1 MADVTIL
8 NNYSDDANIKQYIQY
23 VLAPKV
29 FKDIPINVLNTGS
42 LGIMNETMS
51 QAMQDMA
58 FTSAFYLNENFITK
72 AVLPDSV
79 YAEAAIFDLGYAFAT
94 PSACNFLLELKIE
107 DLYNNATPN
116 DADSS
121 IMEFVLDK
129 DTKFNLSNGS
139 VYSLDYDILIQ
150 YHKKKNK
157 NEATTWNVQYINK
170 DVSNRVAKNKG
181 TYIMYRTTP
190 VWLCLFV
197 QASEYTREVHVIT
210 NNMTNGLPNAD
221 KLIHCVDHI
230 CGFDVRYISQTRD
243 EYLPADHIL
252 QINSTVKDN
261 EPYIHYIMDD
271 SQTIRFM
278 FQLNGTRYFVPEL
291 NSSYEITVYTC
302 HGDSANFTAFKD
314 DEQPY
319 VLTNANKY
327 SNNANV
333 TKAAFIISGSM
344 GGTNIGTMETVRRE
358 TIEMYNTA
366 NVISSDHDIDEWFKT
381 FNFKNV
387 LYPFFF
393 KRRDDPWGRLWSGFL
408 ALKNSDNEI
417 YKTNTL
423 HAKIPY
429 DILYSNN
436 DNTVTDN
443 EIIIPPGWIWVYGE
457 NDYTVTP
464 YVDSST
470 NNIVETASTVID
482 IDEKYIFANPFGVRI
497 QKEPFAIGY
506 FNPWINDYLSS
517 TQVSIDLNLDD
528 NIDDESKLYHATPIL
543 TNIKRTYKE
552 NYYALTTF
560 ISPTDSGWG
569 NKNEAFAKYTRGN
582 INPPVF
588 TEDMWAYF
596 NKPVDVYSPK
606 IPMLPLNSDDS
617 ALPFDPADTFLCT
630 GKMTQKTDGS
640 GDWVLD
646 GLWIQDNSSVLNPKT
661 VALPMSGSNLQ
672 VIGADEIWGEQ
683 GLWHGYEVH
692 ETGDVEITTYPNI
705 DPSVDLMTF
714 NRKPDRYYYELRLD
728 ENLPTGL
735 IKKMTVSLASEYPD
749 SKFSES
755 QLYRLGTPFTNV
767 YINIEYED
775 GRPVK
780 QIIIKNAAGVYTPY
794 TSTYENGQYEFNLAN
809 LGDGGI
815 VLYAEM
821 KPLPDAGAIAYYKIP
836 FNLIPANTAFVY
848 VTTNSLPVED
858 NNMRVV
864 LHAYLNGSETGFIEM
879 EPVSN
884 EKDGTIR
891 FETIMQPLTEMVD
904 VDNMVKI
911 ASTEYGG
918 GSWTPTTPGTNVSLD
933 ATDTELKLSI
943 FFRSADPGRASDY
956 SNIPSL
962 QGFRLVDE
970 YTIDDLSLVQEMKEM
985 RSVVNFGESS
995 KPTESQKAL
1004 YNNMKTIDDYNP
1016 NELNL
1021 YTVTKYAYNRMMN
1034 IVVPSGEFSLP
1045 FASYKTIASEMIRVL
1060 SNCFERYESD
1070 ECVGKPV
1077 PVALRNTIDIGLQ
1090 PIVDSVDG
1098 NDIDWE
1104 SIWTVL
1110 YSYDTNLNN
1119 AFKSTN
1125 INGGVE
1131 IQLFPLTEYSLMM
1144 NDEFAEFVSAFT
1156 QVHTAIE
1163 PVIFE
1168 RLEGNN
1174 YLDCKLIA
1182 TYGKPH
1188 SYTAGVN
1195 QQLPLPIF
1203 WPDLNVQ
1210 IEFDVKLY
1218 NLNLKTNTIN
1228 ELRTI
1233 VKEYFNRLTKIHTAT
1248 DILSSN
1254 NNIYISHV
1262 IQQMESHAN
1271 VEYMKFK
1278 GWYTNEK
1285 SASNGNYMD
1294 ANTQSIVQCWKKIE
1308 DFPKQELER
1317 FVPELFILEDDNI
1330 VINIL

>member
-1 MADVTIL
+1 MADVNIL

-29 FKDIPINVLNTGS
+29 FKDIPIDVLNTGMFS
-42 LGIMNETMS
+42 LINETMS

-72 AVLPDSV
+72 AVIPDSI
-79 YAEAAIFDLGYAFAT
+79 YAEAAIFDLGYSFAI

-121 IMEFVLDK
+121 IMEFILDK

-139 VYSLDYDILIQ
+139 TYSLDYDILIQ

-157 NEATTWNVQYINK
+157 NEATTWNIQYINK

-197 QASEYTREVHVIT
+197 QASEYQREVHIVT
-210 NNMTNGLPNAD
+210 NNMTNGLPNSD
-221 KLIHCVDHI
+221 TLIHCVDHI
-230 CGFDVRYISQTRD
+230 CGFDVKYISPTRE
-243 EYLPADHIL
+243 EYLAQDHIL
-252 QINSTVKDN
+252 QINSNVKDN

-302 HGDSANFTAFKD
+302 HGDSANFTAFNN
-314 DEQPY
+314 DEQPS
-319 VLTNANKY
+319 VITSANKY

-333 TKAAFIISGSM
+333 TKAAFVISGSM
-344 GGTNIGTMETVRRE
+344 GGTNIGNLETVRRE

-393 KRRDDPWGRLWSGFL
+393 KRRDDPWGRIWSGFL

-429 DILYSNN
+429 DILYANN

-443 EIIIPPGWIWVYGE
+443 EIIIPPGWVWIYGE

-470 NNIVETASTVID
+470 SKIVETADTVIN
-482 IDEKYIFANPFGVRI
+482 IDEKYIFANPFGIRI
-497 QKEPFAIGY
+497 QKEPFTIGY
-506 FNPWINDYLSS
+506 FNPWINEYLSS
-517 TQVSIDLNLDD
+517 TQVSVDLQLDD
-528 NIDDESKLYHATPIL
+528 NIDDESKLYHATPVL
-543 TNIKRTYKE
+543 TNIRRTYKE
-552 NYYALTTF
+552 NYYTLTTF
-560 ISPTDSGWG
+560 VSPTDSGWG
-569 NKNEAFAKYTRGN
+569 SGREAFDENVRQN
-582 INPPVF
+582 INPPIF
-588 TEDMWAYF
+588 TEEMWNYF
-596 NKPVDVYSPK
+596 KKPIDVYAQK
-606 IPMLPLNSDDS
+606 IPMLPLELSES
-617 ALPFDPADTFLCT
+617 ALPFDPDHTYLCT
-630 GKMTQKTDGS
+630 SNILWNNDSETS
-640 GDWVLD
+640 VLD
-646 GLWIQDNSSVLNPKT
+646 GLWIEDASKIPTRQ
-661 VALPMSGSNLQ
+661 VALPMSGNNLL
-672 VIGADEIWGEQ
+672 VIGDNDIWGEN
-683 GLWHGYEVH
+683 GLWKGYEVYVQ
-692 ETGDVEITTYPNI
+692 GDTEITTYPTLSPTE
-705 DPSVDLMTF
+705 DFLTF
-714 NRKPDRYYYELRLD
+714 SQYTDRNYYELRLSD
-728 ENLPTGL
+728 DAALGTLQE
-735 IKKMTVSLASEYPD
+735 MSVSLASEYPD
-749 SKFSES
+749 SKFSEIT
-755 QLYRLGTPFTNV
+755 LYRLGTPMTDV
-767 YINIEYED
+767 YINLQYQN
-775 GRPVK
+775 GT
-780 QIIIKNAAGVYTPY
+780 KNIVIHNSSAVYTPY
-794 TSTYENGQYEFNLAN
+794 TPTYDNGMYNFNLAN
-809 LGDGGI
+809 LAEGGI

-821 KPLPDAGAIAYYKIP
+821 KPAPDSGAIKYYRIP
-836 FNLIPANTAFVY
+836 FSRVPTNTAFVY
-848 VTTNSLPVED
+848 ITSDSLPVEK
-858 NNMRVV
+858 NNMRVI

-879 EPVSN
+879 QPVSN
-884 EKDGTIR
+884 EDDGSVR
-891 FETIMQPLTEMVD
+891 FEAVMQPLTEMVD
-904 VDNMVKI
+904 VDNIVKI

-918 GSWTPTTPGTNVSLD
+918 GSWTSVNPGMNVALD
-933 ATDTELKLSI
+933 ANDTELKLSI
-943 FFRSADPGRASDY
+943 FFRSSDPGRASDFTY
-956 SNIPSL
+956 IPSL
-962 QGFRLVDE
+962 QGFRLADE
-970 YTIDDLSLVQEMKEM
+970 YTLDNLSLVQELKEM

-995 KPTESQKAL
+995 DPTDNQKTL
-1004 YNNMKTIDDYNP
+1004 YANMMKIDEYDP
-1016 NELNL
+1016 NEMNL
-1021 YTVTKYAYNRMMN
+1021 YTITKYAYNRMMN
-1034 IVVPSGEFSLP
+1034 IVVPSGDFALP
-1045 FASYKTIASEMIRVL
+1045 FSSYQTLSSQMITALNRFFTQYQSE
-1060 SNCFERYESD
+1060 EY
-1070 ECVGKPV
+1070 VGKPI
-1077 PVALRNTIDIGLQ
+1077 PIALQNTIDLALQ
-1090 PIVDSVDG
+1090 PIVDSETG

-1104 SIWTVL
+1104 TIWTVL
-1110 YSYDTNLNN
+1110 YSYQENVNT

-1131 IQLFPLTEYSLMM
+1131 IQLVPFVEYSLMM
-1144 NDEFAEFVSAFT
+1144 NDEFKEFVSAFT

-1188 SYTAGVN
+1188 SYTAGIN
-1195 QQLPLPIF
+1195 QQLPKPVF
-1203 WPDLNVQ
+1203 WPDLNIQ

-1218 NLNLKTNTIN
+1218 NQNLKTNTIN

-1248 DILSSN
+1248 DILGSN

-1271 VEYMKFK
+1271 VEYMRFK

-1285 SASNGNYMD
+1285 GVANGNYMD

-1308 DFPKQELER
+1308 DFPKEELER

>member
-1 MADVTIL
+1 MSDVTIL
-8 NNYSDDANIKQYIQY
+8 SNYSDDANIKQYIQY
-23 VLAPKV
+23 ALAPKV
-29 FKDIPINVLNTGS
+29 FNDIPLNVLNTGS
-42 LGIMNETMS
+42 LGLINETMS

-79 YAEAAIFDLGYAFAT
+79 YAEAAIFDLGYSYAI
-94 PSACNFLLELKIE
+94 PSACNFILELKIQ
-107 DLYNNATPN
+107 DLYDNATPN

-121 IMEFVLDK
+121 IMEFILDK

-181 TYIMYRTTP
+181 TYIMYRVSP

-197 QASEYTREVHVIT
+197 QASEYTREVHVVT

-221 KLIHCVDHI
+221 TLIHCVDHI

-252 QINSTVKDN
+252 QINSNVKDN

-278 FQLNGTRYFVPEL
+278 FQLNGNRYFVPEL

-314 DEQPY
+314 DEQPS
-319 VLTNANKY
+319 VITNSNKY

-366 NVISSDHDIDEWFKT
+366 NVLSTDHDIDEWFKT

-393 KRRDDPWGRLWSGFL
+393 KRRDDPWGRIWSGFL

-417 YKTNTL
+417 FKTNTL
-423 HAKIPY
+423 HGKIPY
-429 DILYSNN
+429 DVLYSNN

-443 EIIIPPGWIWVYGE
+443 EIIIPPGWVWVYGE

-464 YVDSST
+464 YIDSST
-470 NNIVETASTVID
+470 NNIIENADTVIN
-482 IDEKYIFANPFGVRI
+482 IDEKYIFANPFGIRI

-506 FNPWINDYLSS
+506 FNPWINEYISS
-517 TQVSIDLNLDD
+517 TQVSVDLNLDD

-543 TNIKRTYKE
+543 TNIKRTYK
-552 NYYALTTF
+552 NNFYNLTTF

-569 NKNEAFAKYTRGN
+569 DANEPFARYTRNN

-588 TEDMWAYF
+588 TDEMWNYF
-596 NKPVDVYSPK
+596 KKPVDIYSSS
-606 IPMLPLNSDDS
+606 IPMLPLTSDET
-617 ALPFDPADTFLCT
+617 ALPFVPKNTYLCT
-630 GKMTQKTDGS
+630 GGLTQKTDGS
-640 GDWVLD
+640 GDWILD
-646 GLWIQDNSSVLNPKT
+646 GLWIDDESSGEPKT
-661 VALPMSGSNLQ
+661 VGLPMSGNNIIL
-672 VIGADEIWGEQ
+672 VGTDEIWGEN
-683 GLWHGYEVH
+683 GLWHGYEVY
-692 ETGDVEITTYPNI
+692 EAGDVEITTYP
-705 DPSVDLMTF
+705 DLT
-714 NRKPDRYYYELRLD
+714 PDEDSMSFTRYTDRNYYELRLGD
-728 ENLPTGL
+728 EVQMGVIQEMSVT
-735 IKKMTVSLASEYPD
+735 LASEYPG
-749 SKFSES
+749 SKFAES
-755 QLYRLGTPFTNV
+755 SLYCLGTPFTNV
-767 YINIEYED
+767 YINFKYSD
-775 GRPVK
+775 GTTK
-780 QIIIKNAAGVYTPY
+780 QVVIRNAAGVYTPY
-794 TSTYENGQYEFNLAN
+794 TPTYEDGIYKFNLAN
-809 LGDGGI
+809 LSESGI
-815 VLYAEM
+815 ILYAEM
-821 KPLPDAGAIAYYKIP
+821 KPLPDSGAIDYYRIP
-836 FNLIPANTAFVY
+836 FSLIPNNTAFMY
-848 VTTNSLPVED
+848 VTSESLPVES

-864 LHAYLNGSETGFIEM
+864 LHAYLNGTETGFIEM
-879 EPVSN
+879 QPVSN
-884 EKDGTIR
+884 ESDGTIR
-891 FETIMQPLTEMVD
+891 FETVMQPLTKMID
-904 VDNMVKI
+904 VDNIIKI
-911 ASTEYGG
+911 ASSEYGG
-918 GSWTPTTPGTNVSLD
+918 GSWEPTTPGTSVSLD
-933 ATDTELKLSI
+933 GTDTELKISI
-943 FFRSADPGRASDY
+943 FFRSTDSGRPSDFAK
-956 SNIPSL
+956 IPSL

-970 YTIDDLSLVQEMKEM
+970 YTLDDLSLVQEMKEM

-995 KPTESQKAL
+995 KPTDNQKSL
-1004 YNNMKTIDDYNP
+1004 YSNMEKIDDYNP
-1016 NELNL
+1016 NVMNL

-1045 FASYKTIASEMIRVL
+1045 FSSYQTLASTMIRTL
-1060 SNCFERYESD
+1060 NGYFSLYESD
-1070 ECVGKPV
+1070 DYVGKSV
-1077 PVALRNTIDIGLQ
+1077 PTPLQNTIDIGLQ
-1090 PIVDSVDG
+1090 PIVDSEDG

-1110 YSYDTNLNN
+1110 YSYHDNLNS

-1125 INGGVE
+1125 VNGGIE
-1131 IQLFPLTEYSLMM
+1131 IQLVPFVEYSLMM
-1144 NDEFAEFVSAFT
+1144 SDEFEEFVPAFT

-1168 RLEGNN
+1168 RLEGNH

-1188 SYTAGVN
+1188 SYTAGIN
-1195 QQLPLPIF
+1195 QQLPKPVF

-1218 NLNLKTNTIN
+1218 NQNLKTNTIN

-1233 VKEYFNRLTKIHTAT
+1233 VKEYFNRLTTIHTAT

-1285 SASNGNYMD
+1285 SVSNGNYMD
-1294 ANTQSIVQCWKKIE
+1294 ANTQSIVQCWKKLE
-1308 DFPKQELER
+1308 DFPKEELER

>member
-29 FKDIPINVLNTGS
+29 FKDIPLSVLNTGS
-42 LGIMNETMS
+42 FAVYNEEMS

-58 FTSAFYLNENFITK
+58 FTAAFYLNENFITK
-72 AVLPDSV
+72 AVMPDSV
-79 YAEAAIFDLGYAFAT
+79 YAEAAIFDLGYSFAI
-94 PSACNFLLELKIE
+94 PSSCNFLLELKIE

-139 VYSLDYDILIQ
+139 TYSLDYDILIQ

-157 NEATTWNVQYINK
+157 NEATAWNVQYINK
-170 DVSNRVAKNKG
+170 DVSNRVAKNKN

-197 QASEYTREVHVIT
+197 QASEYTREVHIVT
-210 NNMTNGLPNAD
+210 NNMTNGLPNSD
-221 KLIHCVDHI
+221 KLIHCDDHI
-230 CGFDVRYISQTRD
+230 CGFDVKYVSDTRD

-252 QINSTVKDN
+252 QINSKVKDN

-278 FQLNGTRYFVPEL
+278 FQLNGNRYFVPEL

-314 DEQPY
+314 DEQPS
-319 VLTNANKY
+319 VITNANRY

-333 TKAAFIISGSM
+333 TKAAFVISGSM

-366 NVISSDHDIDEWFKT
+366 NDISSDHDIDEWFKT

-393 KRRDDPWGRLWSGFL
+393 KRRDDPWGRIWSGFL

-429 DILYSNN
+429 DVLYANN
-436 DNTVTDN
+436 DNTVTNN
-443 EIIIPPGWIWVYGE
+443 EIIIPPGWVWVYGE
-457 NDYTVTP
+457 NDYTLTP
-464 YVDSST
+464 YIDSST
-470 NNIVETASTVID
+470 NNIVETADTVIN

-506 FNPWINDYLSS
+506 FNPWINEYLSS
-517 TQVSIDLNLDD
+517 TQVSLDMKLDD

-543 TNIKRTYKE
+543 TNIKRTYKD

-560 ISPTDSGWG
+560 ISPTDIGWG
-569 NKNEAFAKYTRGN
+569 EGNEPFAKYTRGN

-588 TEDMWAYF
+588 TEDMWNYF
-596 NKPVDVYSPK
+596 NKPVDIYSSR
-606 IPMLPLNSDDS
+606 IPMLPLNSNET
-617 ALPFDPADTFLCT
+617 ALPFKPDKTYLCT
-630 GKMTQKTDGS
+630 AGKVQKTDGS

-646 GLWIQDNSSVLNPKT
+646 GLWIEDKSGSETKT
-661 VALPMSGSNLQ
+661 VALPMSGNNLN
-672 VIGADEIWGEQ
+672 VIGTNEIWGEE
-683 GLWHGYEVH
+683 GLWHGYEEY
-692 ETGDVEITTYPNI
+692 ETGDVDITTYPELTPEN
-705 DPSVDLMTF
+705 DLMTF
-714 NRKPDRYYYELRLD
+714 SRYPDRNYYELRLGED
-728 ENLPTGL
+728 VEASHVQEMSIT
-735 IKKMTVSLASEYPD
+735 LATEYPE
-749 SKFSES
+749 SKFSEAS
-755 QLYRLGTPFTNV
+755 LYRLGTPFTNV
-767 YINIEYED
+767 YVNIKYSD
-775 GRPVK
+775 RPDK
-780 QIIIKNAAGVYTPY
+780 QIVIRNAAGVYTPY
-794 TSTYENGQYEFNLAN
+794 IPTYEDGMYKFNLAN
-809 LGDGGI
+809 LADSAI
-815 VLYAEM
+815 ILYAEM
-821 KPLPDAGAIAYYKIP
+821 KPLPDTGTIKYYKIP
-836 FNLIPANTAFVY
+836 FSLIPENTSFVY
-848 VTTNSLPVED
+848 VTSDSLPVEE

-864 LHAYLNGSETGFIEM
+864 LHAYLNGTETGFIEM
-879 EPVSN
+879 QPVSN

-904 VDNMVKI
+904 VDNLIKI

-918 GSWTPTTPGTNVSLD
+918 GSWTSTTSGTNVTLD
-933 ATDTELKLSI
+933 ATDTELRVSI
-943 FFRSADPGRASDY
+943 FFRSVDSGRASDFA
-956 SNIPSL
+956 NIPSL

-970 YTIDDLSLVQEMKEM
+970 YSIDNLSLVQEMKEM

-995 KPTESQKAL
+995 KPTDYQKAL
-1004 YNNMKTIDDYNP
+1004 YKRMEIIDDYNP
-1016 NELNL
+1016 NEMNL
-1021 YTVTKYAYNRMMN
+1021 YTITKYAYNRMMD

-1045 FASYKTIASEMIRVL
+1045 FASYQTLATELIRL
-1060 SNCFERYESD
+1060 LNNYFNDYESD
-1070 ECVGKPV
+1070 EYVGKPV
-1077 PVALRNTIDIGLQ
+1077 PVALRNTVTVGLQ
-1090 PIVDSVDG
+1090 PIVDSEDG
-1098 NDIDWE
+1098 NDLDWE
-1104 SIWTVL
+1104 AIWTIL
-1110 YSYDTNLNN
+1110 YSYGKNLNE

-1131 IQLFPLTEYSLMM
+1131 IQLFPFVEYSLMM

-1188 SYTAGVN
+1188 SYTAGIN
-1195 QQLPLPIF
+1195 QQLPIPIF

-1218 NLNLKTNTIN
+1218 NQNLKTNTIN
-1228 ELRTI
+1228 ELRKI

-1285 SASNGNYMD
+1285 SVSNGNYMD
-1294 ANTQSIVQCWKKIE
+1294 ANTQAIVQCWKKIE

>member
-29 FKDIPINVLNTGS
+29 FKDIPLSVLNTGS
-42 LGIMNETMS
+42 FALYNEEMS

-58 FTSAFYLNENFITK
+58 FTAAFYLNENFITK
-72 AVLPDSV
+72 AVMPDSV
-79 YAEAAIFDLGYAFAT
+79 YAEAAIFDLGYSFAI
-94 PSACNFLLELKIE
+94 PSSCNFLLELRIE

-139 VYSLDYDILIQ
+139 TYSLDYDILIQ

-157 NEATTWNVQYINK
+157 NEATAWNVQYINK
-170 DVSNRVAKNKG
+170 DVSNRVAKNKN

-221 KLIHCVDHI
+221 KLIRCNDHI
-230 CGFDVRYISQTRD
+230 CGFDVKYVSDTRD

-252 QINSTVKDN
+252 QINSKVKDN

-278 FQLNGTRYFVPEL
+278 FQLNGNRYFVPEL

-314 DEQPY
+314 DEQPS
-319 VLTNANKY
+319 VITNANRY

-333 TKAAFIISGSM
+333 TKAAFVISGSM

-366 NVISSDHDIDEWFKT
+366 NDISSDHDIDEWFKT

-393 KRRDDPWGRLWSGFL
+393 KRRDDPWGRIWSGFL

-429 DILYSNN
+429 DVLYSNN
-436 DNTVTDN
+436 DNTVTNN
-443 EIIIPPGWIWVYGE
+443 EIIIPPGWVWVYGE
-457 NDYTVTP
+457 NDYTLTP
-464 YVDSST
+464 YIDSST
-470 NNIVETASTVID
+470 NNIVETADTVIN

-506 FNPWINDYLSS
+506 FNPWINEYLSS
-517 TQVSIDLNLDD
+517 TQVSLDMKLDD

-543 TNIKRTYKE
+543 TNIKRTYKD

-560 ISPTDSGWG
+560 ISPTDIGWG
-569 NKNEAFAKYTRGN
+569 EGNEPFAKYTRGN

-588 TEDMWAYF
+588 TEDMWNYF
-596 NKPVDVYSPK
+596 NKPVDVYSSR
-606 IPMLPLNSDDS
+606 IPMLPLNSNEA
-617 ALPFDPADTFLCT
+617 ALPFKPSDTYLCT
-630 GKMTQKTDGS
+630 AGKVQKTDGS

-646 GLWIQDNSSVLNPKT
+646 GLWIEDKSGSETKT
-661 VALPMSGSNLQ
+661 VALPMSGNNLN
-672 VIGADEIWGEQ
+672 VVGTNEIWGEE
-683 GLWHGYEVH
+683 GLWHGYEEY
-692 ETGDVEITTYPNI
+692 ETGDVDITTYPELTPEN
-705 DPSVDLMTF
+705 DLMTF
-714 NRKPDRYYYELRLD
+714 NRYPDRNYYELRLGED
-728 ENLPTGL
+728 VEASHVQEMSIT
-735 IKKMTVSLASEYPD
+735 LATEYPE
-749 SKFSES
+749 SKFSEAS
-755 QLYRLGTPFTNV
+755 LYRLGTPFTNV
-767 YINIEYED
+767 YVNIKYSD
-775 GRPVK
+775 RPDK
-780 QIIIKNAAGVYTPY
+780 QIVIRNAAGVYTPY
-794 TSTYENGQYEFNLAN
+794 IPTYEDGMYKFNLAN
-809 LGDGGI
+809 LAESAI
-815 VLYAEM
+815 ILYAEM
-821 KPLPDAGAIAYYKIP
+821 KPLPDTGTIKYYKIP
-836 FNLIPANTAFVY
+836 FSLIPENTSFVY
-848 VTTNSLPVED
+848 VTSDSLPVEE

-864 LHAYLNGSETGFIEM
+864 LHAYLNGTETGFIEM
-879 EPVSN
+879 QPVSN

-904 VDNMVKI
+904 VDNLIKI

-918 GSWTPTTPGTNVSLD
+918 GSWTSTTSGTNVTLD
-933 ATDTELKLSI
+933 ATDTELRVSI
-943 FFRSADPGRASDY
+943 FFRSADSGRASDFA
-956 SNIPSL
+956 NIPSL

-970 YTIDDLSLVQEMKEM
+970 YSIDNLSLVQEMKEM

-995 KPTESQKAL
+995 KPTDYQKAL
-1004 YNNMKTIDDYNP
+1004 YNRMEIIDDYNP
-1016 NELNL
+1016 NEMNL
-1021 YTVTKYAYNRMMN
+1021 YTITKYAYNRMMD

-1045 FASYKTIASEMIRVL
+1045 FASYQTLATELIRIL
-1060 SNCFERYESD
+1060 NNYFNDYESD
-1070 ECVGKPV
+1070 EYVGKPV
-1077 PVALRNTIDIGLQ
+1077 PVALKNTVTVGLQ
-1090 PIVDSVDG
+1090 PIVDSEDG

-1104 SIWTVL
+1104 AIWTIL
-1110 YSYDTNLNN
+1110 YSYGENLNE

-1131 IQLFPLTEYSLMM
+1131 IQLFPFVEYSLMM

-1188 SYTAGVN
+1188 SYTAGIN
-1195 QQLPLPIF
+1195 QQLPIPIF

-1218 NLNLKTNTIN
+1218 NQNLKTNTIN
-1228 ELRTI
+1228 ELRKI

-1285 SASNGNYMD
+1285 SVSNGNYMD
-1294 ANTQSIVQCWKKIE
+1294 ANTQAIVQCWKKIE